1 MTEKILQDLFGY
13 IFKKEII
20 KLVGKC
26 MKRFELSENKEEIKK
41 NIKELI
47 YEFGRDVEDMIKT
60 GKVTIKL
67 LNENTNKEGASNG
80 R

>member
-1 MTEKILQDLFGY
+1 MNNNILQNLFDY
-13 IFKKEII
+13 IFKQEIV

-26 MKRFELSENKEEIKK
+26 MKRFEISDDKEAIKS

-47 YEFGRDVEDMIKT
+47 YEFGRDVEDMVKA

-67 LNENTNKEGASNG
+67 MKESQSKEKK
-80 R
+80 